1 MWIPTGLYEALPTI
15 YLTVGVSIILC
26 ALYIGISDGL
36 MFGYLLLGAGCV
48 MAGILVKAV
57 RTDARSE
64 EDRPPA

>member
-1 MWIPTGLYEALPTI
+1 
-15 YLTVGVSIILC
+15 
-26 ALYIGISDGL
+26 